1 MVSIVV
7 SIVLFACIALLAVEL
22 SRLLCARVTPLD
34 GAPPLGEP
42 PTLALALGAAFLGA
56 AVVARG
62 AAPLQI
68 GMFAVVVFAL
78 VACWSS
84 DSLRGIVP
92 DAFTLIPLAVLL
104 AVAIAQRNWLVP
116 ISAAALFVPFAIA
129 AMTTHGRGMG
139 WGDVKLV
146 TLAGAALGAPL
157 AMLAMIVA
165 CLAAVVGYRVKRMKS
180 GPIAFAPYIAAAV
193 GAAIPLG
200 VVH

>member
-1 MVSIVV
+1 MLSILVSIV
-7 SIVLFACIALLAVEL
+7 IFACIALLAVEL
-22 SRLLCARVTPLD
+22 SRFVCARQTPLE
-34 GAPPLGEP
+34 GAPPAGEP

-56 AVVARG
+56 AVVTRG

-68 GMFAVVVFAL
+68 ALFAIVVFAL
-78 VACWSS
+78 VACWAS

-104 AVAIAQRNWLVP
+104 AVAIVQRNWLVP
-116 ISAAALFVPFAIA
+116 ASAAVLFVPFAVA
-129 AMTTHGRGMG
+129 AMSTQGRGMG

-165 CLAAVVGYRVKRMKS
+165 CLAAVVGYRLKRIKA

-200 VVH
+200 VVR